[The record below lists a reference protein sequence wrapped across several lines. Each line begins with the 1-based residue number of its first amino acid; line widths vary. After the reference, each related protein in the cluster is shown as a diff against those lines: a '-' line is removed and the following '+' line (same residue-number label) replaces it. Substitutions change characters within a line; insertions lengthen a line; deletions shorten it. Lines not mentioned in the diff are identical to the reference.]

1 IYHVEGNPT
10 YQPLMDWIFQQLRA
24 GQFEAVTSPVT
35 LAECLV
41 QPYRHGDA
49 ALARHFVNA
58 ITGGI
63 HTHFAGIDQC
73 AEKAADL
80 RARYTRALPDAF
92 QVAAALTAGCDA
104 LLTNDRMF
112 KRVTELTTLV
122 LDELEV

>member
-1 IYHVEGNPT
+1 MEAQAVKLAVAFAGVRRVFLDTAPVIYHVEGNPT

-73 AEKAADL
+73 AEK
-80 RARYTRALPDAF
+80 RS
-92 QVAAALTAGCDA
+92 
-104 LLTNDRMF
+104 
-112 KRVTELTTLV
+112 E
-122 LDELEV
+122 E